1 MLHVASHH
9 SVFLCI
15 HVSTSVQT
23 VIGKKPTGFQLTR
36 KFLYCMEHELSLPYT
51 ILQNKIEI
59 LRSLKSDLSNFKYL
73 NLLIIITIFIIS
85 ADCHQTHSHTN
96 CHHTQTVTKHVH
108 TQNAHSNRTT
118 CSKKMAKNW
127 GQKMWEDLINIV
139 QQLVLSAADVLQL
152 HRKGTTL
159 NLSVP
164 CSALHGRN

>member
-59 LRSLKSDLSNFKYL
+59 LRSLKSDLSNFKDL

-85 ADCHQTHSHTN
+85 ADCHQTHWHTN
-96 CHHTQTVTKHVH
+96 CTQ
-108 TQNAHSNRTT
+108 QQ
-118 CSKKMAKNW
+118 KNKLHED
-127 GQKMWEDLINIV
+127 GQKLRRKDVGGFNKHCATVGIECCRCTAVAQERYNIKFV
-139 QQLVLSAADVLQL
+139 C
-152 HRKGTTL
+152 TL
-159 NLSVP
+159 FS
-164 CSALHGRN
+164 SSW